1 MIVGFLSIHSPFF
14 SLPSPLLLS
23 PSTSSL
29 SLLFLLPPVVVC
41 VQSPPQIKAQLP
53 SNATACYA
61 LAVSADGKVRDV
73 TSTVC
78 YANT

>member
-1 MIVGFLSIHSPFF
+1 MG
-14 SLPSPLLLS
+14 
-23 PSTSSL
+23 SSHCEC
-29 SLLFLLPPVVVC
+29 VEGGEGRGKDRMEGGKGRGRRRERMVVC